1 MKDMGLWVPKI
12 YVMMLLGVK
21 STVLEAQSVNGR
33 RHLSFQAGLKLQG
46 APEGQ
51 C

>member
-1 MKDMGLWVPKI
+1 MKDMGLGVPKM
-12 YVMMLLGVK
+12 YDTMLSGVK
-21 STVLEAQSVNGR
+21 STVHQAQIVNGR